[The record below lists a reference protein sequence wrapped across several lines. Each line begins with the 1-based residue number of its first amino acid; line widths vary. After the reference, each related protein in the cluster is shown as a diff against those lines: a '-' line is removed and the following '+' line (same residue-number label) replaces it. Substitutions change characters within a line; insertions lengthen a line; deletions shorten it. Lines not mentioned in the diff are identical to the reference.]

1 LPQDVLQRV
10 RFDRQDIS
18 ATAAQVGREISES
31 ERKRLTK
38 LRARRIEK
46 YLDTG
51 AGACFLRNRGVAEMV
66 AGALGQFDGKRYR
79 LFAWCVMPNH
89 VHVVFQTLADN
100 TLEKVLH
107 FWKSY
112 TAKRA
117 NLILERSGEFWQH
130 EYYDHLIRDAAEFE
144 RAVAY
149 VAENPKKPHL
159 KDWAW
164 VWPRR

>member
-1 LPQDVLQRV
+1 
-10 RFDRQDIS
+10 
-18 ATAAQVGREISES
+18 
-31 ERKRLTK
+31 
-38 LRARRIEK
+38 
-46 YLDTG
+46 
-51 AGACFLRNRGVAEMV
+51 MV

-107 FWKSY
+107 SWKSY
-112 TAKRA
+112 AAKRA
-117 NLILERSGEFWQH
+117 DLILERSGEFWQH

-149 VAENPKKPHL
+149 VAENPKKAHL
-159 KDWAW
+159 KD
-164 VWPRR
+164 